1 MEKQMDMSAAALPP
15 ITGRSTEADRA
26 HPLYREWRAAE
37 ANNTRLMIN
46 GQDFKSWL
54 YQRERQQV
62 NDDWAKHPQFP
73 AFVAWMRENKGG
85 APGRSKLIFPDNF
98 KFWLAGGRW

>member
-1 MEKQMDMSAAALPP
+1 MDMSGAALPP
-15 ITGRSTEADRA
+15 ITGRSTEGDRA

-37 ANNTRLMIN
+37 ANNARLMID
-46 GQDFKSWL
+46 GQNFKDWL

-62 NDDWAKHPQFP
+62 SDDWAKHSQYP

-85 APGRSKLIFPDNF
+85 ARKCSAGSFPENF
-98 KFWLAGGRW
+98 KYWLAGGRW